1 MVHMWYLGVMKKPW
15 TLKVP
20 KTMGINIQE
29 YALITKDAN
38 NDPPF
43 SHPGFEHT
51 YSSFNNIFIHS
62 SNSISTS
69 F

>member
-1 MVHMWYLGVMKKPW
+1 MDP
-15 TLKVP
+15 KVP
-20 KTMGINIQE
+20 KAMGINIQK
-29 YALITKDAN
+29 YALITRDAN
-38 NDPPF
+38 KYPPF